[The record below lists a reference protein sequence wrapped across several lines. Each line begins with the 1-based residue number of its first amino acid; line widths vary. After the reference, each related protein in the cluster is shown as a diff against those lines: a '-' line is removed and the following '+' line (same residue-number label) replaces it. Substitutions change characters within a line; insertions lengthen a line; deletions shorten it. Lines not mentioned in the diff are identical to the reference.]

1 MTDKLINEYYTFDK
15 LIGIYSIECTQI
27 YSYNKLYD
35 LWLCGEKKQM
45 FEKRHKQAKKL
56 LPVDNMT
63 FILIKA

>member
-35 LWLCGEKKQM
+35 LWLCEEKKQM
-45 FEKRHKQAKKL
+45 FENGINRRKNSCRWI
-56 LPVDNMT
+56 T
-63 FILIKA
+63 